1 MNVIDPNMTMGYN
14 PQQENYGNG
23 NSAQFVVNVFDG
35 TGQPYTVDLRSFQKQ
50 VVTFGRERDN
60 DIVLNSGFVSRHHG
74 YFRLEGNSCTIN
86 DQNSSNGTYLNGG
99 RITSSVLQ
107 DGDRIQIDKFP
118 QTEQN
123 GVLFIFSTRKESVIW
138 QSITL
143 SDKQQITIGRSSGCD
158 VVLDHQS
165 VSKLHAYIQNYG
177 GKFLLIDNNSLNGV
191 YVNGKRLRGSC
202 YLQDKDVIVITNSK
216 LLYSEGILNYC
227 VYKNGIG
234 LEAVDIVKRVRSGR
248 KDKVI
253 CNHVSLTIS
262 PCSFT
267 GIIGGSGAG
276 KTTFMNCLCGYN
288 KATEGQVLI
297 NGVDLYANYDSFKSI
312 IGYVPQQDIIHGNL
326 PLREMLEYA
335 AKLRMPPDSTK
346 EERSARVSEAIRTV
360 ELEGHEGTMIN
371 LLSGGQRKRAS
382 IAVELLSDPKLFF
395 LDEPSSGLDPGTE
408 KNLMYTM
415 HNMARRG
422 ITIILITHT
431 IQNINL
437 FDKIIFLGKG
447 GNLCYYGDPK
457 QAPSFFGV
465 EHLSDAYMLTESHAE
480 EYRDRFA
487 NSGMMVGNTYGVTG
501 GKLSVRQDHETVGR
515 KFKKIFSHTATLSVR
530 YLKTLLNDR
539 QRMILLLL
547 QPPLLVMMIAFTK
560 DGHEYERRTIT
571 MSLLFALSCSA
582 FWIGVLSAIQEI
594 CKENVILKRENMAG
608 LSLIAY
614 ITSKVL
620 ILTLLCA
627 VQSLLL
633 TVFYSMMVGLP
644 KKGVALSPFLEVLLT
659 VFLTSLSAAT
669 LGLLVSSF
677 FSNPDRALVVAP
689 LLIMPQILFSGI
701 LFELEGIKNTISYF
715 TTCRWAMKA
724 FGITANLNTLPD
736 IFGGKIPMEITT
748 PKDIFNYAASNMHL
762 AWLALLA
769 MTVVCYLFSYI
780 SMRVRKI

>member
-360 ELEGHEGTMIN
+360 ELDAT
-371 LLSGGQRKRAS
+371 K
-382 IAVELLSDPKLFF
+382 
-395 LDEPSSGLDPGTE
+395 EP
-408 KNLMYTM
+408 
-415 HNMARRG
+415 
-422 ITIILITHT
+422 
-431 IQNINL
+431 
-437 FDKIIFLGKG
+437 
-447 GNLCYYGDPK
+447 
-457 QAPSFFGV
+457 
-465 EHLSDAYMLTESHAE
+465 
-480 EYRDRFA
+480 
-487 NSGMMVGNTYGVTG
+487 
-501 GKLSVRQDHETVGR
+501 
-515 KFKKIFSHTATLSVR
+515 
-530 YLKTLLNDR
+530 
-539 QRMILLLL
+539 
-547 QPPLLVMMIAFTK
+547 
-560 DGHEYERRTIT
+560 
-571 MSLLFALSCSA
+571 
-582 FWIGVLSAIQEI
+582 
-594 CKENVILKRENMAG
+594 
-608 LSLIAY
+608 
-614 ITSKVL
+614 
-620 ILTLLCA
+620 
-627 VQSLLL
+627 
-633 TVFYSMMVGLP
+633 
-644 KKGVALSPFLEVLLT
+644 
-659 VFLTSLSAAT
+659 
-669 LGLLVSSF
+669 
-677 FSNPDRALVVAP
+677 
-689 LLIMPQILFSGI
+689 
-701 LFELEGIKNTISYF
+701 
-715 TTCRWAMKA
+715 
-724 FGITANLNTLPD
+724 
-736 IFGGKIPMEITT
+736 
-748 PKDIFNYAASNMHL
+748 
-762 AWLALLA
+762 
-769 MTVVCYLFSYI
+769 
-780 SMRVRKI
+780 